1 MTTLHHGSYFC
12 YTNNK
17 SQRPECKAAWATY
30 NKKQRALRA
39 SRPLPEG
46 REHGV
51 YTTYTN
57 YGCRCTPCK
66 KANTAQRKKGQES
79 QE

>member
-1 MTTLHHGSYFC
+1 MTTIHQGSPSC

-17 SQRPECKAAWATY
+17 CREDVCKAAWAKY
-30 NKKQRALRA
+30 NKEQRAKRA
-39 SRPLPEG
+39 LQPLPEG

-66 KANTAQRKKGQES
+66 RANTDQRKKRQE
-79 QE
+79 EA